1 MVQYYHLY
9 KKKKMLDIK
18 LSLSVFSSED
28 EYPIIQIIFHS
39 QQGLHRIREDDQE
52 SFSQINVKHQP
63 LLF

>member
-1 MVQYYHLY
+1 
-9 KKKKMLDIK
+9 MLDIK